1 MYPMKRYLVKKFIS
15 GFLLFFVL
23 ACAATAHAE
32 LVVIANKSVSISS
45 ITVEQAAD
53 IFLSRL
59 DMLEDGTQLIPID
72 QKDSQAS
79 RDVFYSKVLKKNS
92 AQLNAYWSRMV
103 FSGEG
108 QPPKKIADDAEVMAL
123 VRANP
128 NVIGYVDAAAV
139 NGSVKVLLRI
149 P

>member
-1 MYPMKRYLVKKFIS
+1 
-15 GFLLFFVL
+15 
-23 ACAATAHAE
+23 
-32 LVVIANKSVSISS
+32 
-45 ITVEQAAD
+45 
-53 IFLSRL
+53 
-59 DMLEDGTQLIPID
+59 
-72 QKDSQAS
+72 
-79 RDVFYSKVLKKNS
+79 
-92 AQLNAYWSRMV
+92 V

>member
-79 RDVFYSKVLKKNS
+79 RDVFYSKVLKKIQHSSMRIGRVWCFLAKVNR
-92 AQLNAYWSRMV
+92 Q
-103 FSGEG
+103 
-108 QPPKKIADDAEVMAL
+108 KK
-123 VRANP
+123 
-128 NVIGYVDAAAV
+128 
-139 NGSVKVLLRI
+139 
-149 P
+149 

>member
-1 MYPMKRYLVKKFIS
+1 MKKLMSV
-15 GFLLFFVL
+15 FLLFSALV
-23 ACAATAHAE
+23 CAANARAE
-32 LVVIANKSVSISS
+32 IVVIANKSVLISS
-45 ITVEQAAD
+45 ITLEQAAD

-59 DMLEDGTQLIPID
+59 DVLEDGTQLIPID

-79 RDVFYSKVLKKNS
+79 RDEFYSKVLKKNS

-108 QPPKKIADDAEVMAL
+108 QPPKKIANDAEVVAL

>member
-79 RDVFYSKVLKKNS
+79 RDVFYSKVLKKFSTAQCVLVAYGVFWRRSTAKKNS
-92 AQLNAYWSRMV
+92 
-103 FSGEG
+103 G
-108 QPPKKIADDAEVMAL
+108 
-123 VRANP
+123 
-128 NVIGYVDAAAV
+128 
-139 NGSVKVLLRI
+139 
-149 P
+149 